1 MESAKFQFK
10 GFFINRS
17 LIEQSG
23 NEVSQD
29 ISISFDPKGIVNK
42 EQKTYQLQLGAK
54 IEDKTK
60 ALNVEIEAV
69 ANFIFDTQIDE
80 DTLKSMFFINA
91 PALLFPYLRAYISS
105 LTALSGLKPIT
116 LPTLNLT
123 GLGKDLERNTKFE

>member
-1 MESAKFQFK
+1 MESSKFQFK
-10 GFFINRS
+10 GFFVNRS

-23 NEVSQD
+23 KEVSQD

-42 EQKTYQLQLGAK
+42 EEQTYQLQLGAK
-54 IEDKTK
+54 IEDESKSLK
-60 ALNVEIEAV
+60 IEIDAV
-69 ANFIFDTQIDE
+69 ANFIFDTKIDE
-80 DTLKSMFFINA
+80 NTLKSMFFINA

-123 GLGKDLERNTKFE
+123 GLGKELEKNTIFE

>member
-116 LPTLNLT
+116 LPTFNLT